1 MNAVA
6 LTDQG
11 RVRSSN
17 QDTVFAENH
26 AVGALPN
33 LYLVADG
40 MGGHRAGDYCSQ
52 TLTTRIISAL
62 RESEGKLPL
71 PALRDAVL
79 LANESLYVEAQRH
92 TELEGMGTTLVA
104 AFLEEQS
111 ATVLNIGDSR
121 CYALT
126 SDGGFRQITRD
137 HSYVEE
143 MVSAGKMRRGSEAYN
158 RAKNIIT
165 RAIGVGA
172 AVEMDLFELPLE
184 GLSMLLLCTDGL
196 TNMLGDDEIGAILRG
211 DEKLSSKAEHLI
223 QAANEKGGR
232 DNISVVLVDLREG
245 AQEE

>member
-17 QDTVFAENH
+17 QDTVFAENY

-121 CYALT
+121 CYELT

-211 DEKLSSKAEHLI
+211 DETLFSMAEHLI

>member
-6 LTDQG
+6 LTDRG

-143 MVSAGKMRRGSEAYN
+143 MVSAYN

-211 DEKLSSKAEHLI
+211 DETLSSMAEHLI

>member
-1 MNAVA
+1 
-6 LTDQG
+6 
-11 RVRSSN
+11 
-17 QDTVFAENH
+17 
-26 AVGALPN
+26 
-33 LYLVADG
+33 
-40 MGGHRAGDYCSQ
+40 
-52 TLTTRIISAL
+52 
-62 RESEGKLPL
+62 
-71 PALRDAVL
+71 
-79 LANESLYVEAQRH
+79 
-92 TELEGMGTTLVA
+92 MGTTLVA

-172 AVEMDLFELPLE
+172 EVEMDLFELPLE

-211 DEKLSSKAEHLI
+211 DETLSSMAEHLI